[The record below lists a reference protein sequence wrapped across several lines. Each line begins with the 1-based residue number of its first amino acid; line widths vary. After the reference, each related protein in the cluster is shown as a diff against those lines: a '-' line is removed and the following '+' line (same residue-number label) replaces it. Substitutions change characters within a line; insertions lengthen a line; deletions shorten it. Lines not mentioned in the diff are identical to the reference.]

1 MEIKAVSGV
10 NTPDWE
16 SVNMGLIGHIG
27 DDSMTITVSSAEGVG
42 LNEIKTINLRDWN
55 FDPETE
61 SAMGALG
68 FKPFTPEISN
78 QLTNVSAQGAGER
91 AGLQVGDTVLQIN
104 GQAVEAWQQVVN
116 AIQSHPN
123 APIAVMVERAGQQ
136 VELTLIPDS
145 RELSQGKV
153 IGFAGIAPKSQNGRK
168 TIDLNCNWCI

>member
-61 SAMGALG
+61 SAMGRLALNLLPLR
-68 FKPFTPEISN
+68 FPIS
-78 QLTNVSAQGAGER
+78 
-91 AGLQVGDTVLQIN
+91 
-104 GQAVEAWQQVVN
+104 
-116 AIQSHPN
+116 
-123 APIAVMVERAGQQ
+123 
-136 VELTLIPDS
+136 
-145 RELSQGKV
+145 
-153 IGFAGIAPKSQNGRK
+153 
-168 TIDLNCNWCI
+168 

>member
-1 MEIKAVSGV
+1 
-10 NTPDWE
+10 
-16 SVNMGLIGHIG
+16 
-27 DDSMTITVSSAEGVG
+27 
-42 LNEIKTINLRDWN
+42 NEIKTINLRDWN

-116 AIQSHPN
+116 AIQSHP
-123 APIAVMVERAGQQ
+123 
-136 VELTLIPDS
+136 
-145 RELSQGKV
+145 
-153 IGFAGIAPKSQNGRK
+153 
-168 TIDLNCNWCI
+168 